1 METTTKNEI
10 IEFAR
15 KIYKETNLN
24 IFPCVN
30 KVPVIKW
37 GQFQNTRPTSWSFL
51 ENLFQKHRN
60 AGVGLICGFDN
71 VVALDFDAK
80 YKGDYHAVTP
90 LSDLAKK
97 IVALEGG
104 AITPALMNLINVLDV
119 FAEFG
124 INPYVERTPSGGFH
138 IVFRTQTTPPQKQ
151 VLAFFPNQKAAIE
164 MQGGG
169 SFVVVAP
176 TPGYVRLNGELN
188 ALPILKDEVF
198 RQILDFCKELNAS
211 KSKTYIAT
219 DIFEKV
225 LLAAQEWG
233 FQVTGRKEIGIY
245 IRRPG
250 TEKLSSA
257 TIFRDSAKVFIFT
270 TNAPPF
276 QPNTTYT
283 PVDFVAIAKFNG
295 DTNKAREWL
304 EIPPE
309 EGKRGRKVNFF
320 QEAKDF
326 LLSLGNFRRNLVKG
340 VVEMALHNDDIW
352 RPIGD
357 FEFSELFVQARER
370 GISISKENFR
380 EVVKALAKNNPFN
393 PFEIFFNSLTY
404 DDKDYIK
411 YFASRIITEPD
422 VQEKVYSLLKAFFI
436 SATAQALGTRGYDL
450 MLVLI
455 GPQGSGKTT
464 LLRHLVPEALKEYYN
479 EITGFTASKDVLK
492 ASATSFIVNIDD
504 IDSLDSKEIVFL
516 KSLISKDF
524 VDYRDFYARD
534 WERRWRYASLCGSGN
549 NRNLFFDPSGYR
561 RFIVLPV
568 TQIDKGLFDLNIE
581 KLWAQAYSIFKEE
594 GVDTLNDDLV
604 DTLNN
609 INLRFENLPPEFEM
623 VTSVFQ
629 YPIDDSKTLVWNATR
644 VAEFLHSI
652 FPKQMIS
659 PKRLSTA
666 LMKAGF
672 RSKHTREGNFYFL
685 QVKKEFEDN
694 VFTNFRVGV
703 NGASFR

>member
-1 METTTKNEI
+1 MKTTTKNEI
-10 IEFAR
+10 IEFAH

-37 GQFQNTRPTSWSFL
+37 GEFQNTRPPSWSFL

-80 YKGDYHAVTP
+80 YNGDYHPVTP

-124 INPYVERTPSGGFH
+124 INPYVERTPSGGYH

-164 MQGGG
+164 LQGGG

-176 TPGYVRLNGELN
+176 TPGYVSLNGGLN
-188 ALPILKDEVF
+188 ALPVIKDEVF
-198 RQILDFCKELNAS
+198 RQILDFCKELNIS
-211 KSKTYIAT
+211 KSKTYITA
-219 DIFEKV
+219 DVFEKV
-225 LLAAQEWG
+225 VQAAQEFG
-233 FQVTGRKEIGIY
+233 FQVTGRKELGVY

-250 TEKLSSA
+250 TTKLSSA

-295 DTNKAREWL
+295 DTSKAREWL
-304 EIPPE
+304 GLPTE
-309 EGKRGRKVNFF
+309 ERKRTKKINFF
-320 QEAKDF
+320 QEARDF

-340 VVEMALHNDDIW
+340 LVEMALYNDDIW
-352 RPIGD
+352 RPLED

-380 EVVKALAKNNPFN
+380 EVVKALAQNNPFN
-393 PFEIFFNSLTY
+393 PFEIFFNSLDY
-404 DDKDYIK
+404 DGKDYLR
-411 YFASRIITEPD
+411 YFANGIITEPD
-422 VQEKVYSLLKAFFI
+422 VQDKVYSLLKAFFI
-436 SATAQALGTRGYDL
+436 SATAQALKTRGYDL

-455 GPQGSGKTT
+455 GPQGCGKTT
-464 LLRHLVPEALKEYYN
+464 LLRHLVPESLREYYN

-492 ASATSFIVNIDD
+492 ATATSFIVNIDD

-534 WERRWRYASLCGSGN
+534 WGKHWRFASLCGSGN

-561 RFIVLPV
+561 RFVVLPV
-568 TQIDKGLFDLNIE
+568 IQIDKGLLDLDIT
-581 KLWAQAYSIFKEE
+581 KLWGQAYSIFKED
-594 GVDTLNDDLV
+594 GVDILDDDLV
-604 DTLNN
+604 DTLNS

-629 YPIDDSKTLVWNATR
+629 HPIDDSKTLVWNATR

-652 FPKQMIS
+652 FPKQLIS
-659 PKRLSTA
+659 TKRLSTA
-666 LMKAGF
+666 LTKAGF
-672 RSKHTREGNFYFL
+672 RSKHTRDGNFYFL
-685 QVKKEFEDN
+685 QVKQEYEND
-694 VFTNFRVGV
+694 VFTNFGV
-703 NGASFR
+703 RETGVSIR